1 MAQQITPEETRAAW
15 FQVQHGI
22 PADVWRERDMAD
34 KEKYRQ
40 CGNIDDFLDL
50 KRVKQMSILERLSSV
65 AGDPSEASN
74 KALAREALERP
85 EVLDEVAVG
94 LEWDDRKLVGD
105 CAEVFTEV
113 AKGNPALVAPYV
125 DRIAPLISH
134 KDTRVRWESTHALAL
149 VASLVPEQIAPLV
162 PDLVTKIEKDR
173 SVIVRD
179 CAVLA
184 LGEYGRSGPKAAQQV
199 FPQLLRALEMWGG
212 KHAKLAL
219 EAMSK
224 LIEVELGLEAE
235 VRAAAQ
241 GCLDHHRANVRRLAQ
256 KLVKE

>member
-1 MAQQITPEETRAAW
+1 
-15 FQVQHGI
+15 
-22 PADVWRERDMAD
+22 
-34 KEKYRQ
+34 
-40 CGNIDDFLDL
+40 
-50 KRVKQMSILERLSSV
+50 MSILERLSSV

-74 KALAREALERP
+74 KAVAREALERP
-85 EVLDEVAVG
+85 EILDEVAAG

-113 AKGNPALVAPYV
+113 AKENPALVAPYA

-149 VASLVPEQIAPLV
+149 AASLVPEQIAPLV
-162 PDLVTKIEKDR
+162 PDLVAKTERDK

-184 LGEYGRSGPKAAQQV
+184 LGEYGRSGPEAAREV
-199 FPQLLRALEMWGG
+199 FPHLLRALEIWEG
-212 KHAKLAL
+212 KHAKLVL

-224 LIEVELGLEAE
+224 LMEVEPELEVE

-256 KLVKE
+256 KLVLQK

>member
-1 MAQQITPEETRAAW
+1 
-15 FQVQHGI
+15 
-22 PADVWRERDMAD
+22 
-34 KEKYRQ
+34 
-40 CGNIDDFLDL
+40 
-50 KRVKQMSILERLSSV
+50 MSVLERLSSV
-65 AGDPSEASN
+65 AGDPGEASN
-74 KALAREALERP
+74 KAVAREALERP
-85 EVLDEVAVG
+85 EILDEVAVG

-113 AKGNPALVAPYV
+113 AKENPALIVPYV
-125 DRIAPLISH
+125 GRIAPLISH

-149 VASLVPEQIAPLV
+149 AASLVPEQVAPLV
-162 PDLVTKIEKDR
+162 PDLAAKLEKDK

-179 CAVLA
+179 CAVQA
-184 LGEYGRSGPKAAQQV
+184 LGEYGRSGPEAAREV
-199 FPQLLRALEMWGG
+199 FSHLSRALEVWGG

-224 LIEVELGLEAE
+224 LIEVEPGLEAE

-241 GCLDHHRANVRRLAQ
+241 ECLDHHRANVRRLAQ